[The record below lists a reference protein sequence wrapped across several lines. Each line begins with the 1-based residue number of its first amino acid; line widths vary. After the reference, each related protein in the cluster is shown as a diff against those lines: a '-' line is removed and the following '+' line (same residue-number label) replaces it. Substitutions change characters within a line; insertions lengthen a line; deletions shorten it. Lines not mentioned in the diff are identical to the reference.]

1 MLPMKAET
9 QKYRELQFQAAMSA
23 GDQTS
28 AHCMSSQ
35 YPSPLSHLS
44 SLRGQRENAKSYN
57 QMLNSASGKL
67 NSSRH

>member
-9 QKYRELQFQAAMSA
+9 QKYWELQFQAAMSA

-28 AHCMSSQ
+28 VHCMSGQ
-35 YPSPLSHLS
+35 YPSPLRHLS
-44 SLRGQRENAKSYN
+44 SLSSQSENAKSYN
-57 QMLNSASGKL
+57 LMLNSASGKL